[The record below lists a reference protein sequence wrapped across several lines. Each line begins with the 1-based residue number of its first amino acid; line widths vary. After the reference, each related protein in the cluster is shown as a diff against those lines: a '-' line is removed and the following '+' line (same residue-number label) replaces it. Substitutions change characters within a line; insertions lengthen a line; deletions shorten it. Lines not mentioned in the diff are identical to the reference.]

1 MNWNS
6 STLADNVKTK
16 ETAGS
21 TGARRGYM
29 AGHTV
34 HAIILSGEAPAR
46 LSGAGHNGQDEQNN
60 TEPGDQIYTSP
71 QKNDKIQQ

>member
-1 MNWNS
+1 MNGNS

-46 LSGAGHNGQDEQNN
+46 LSGAGHNGQDEHRTARARENRCK
-60 TEPGDQIYTSP
+60 TSP
-71 QKNDKIQQ
+71 EKK